1 MSTRIV
7 TYSLGNVSETVEA
20 ETGTCRHCRQPITL
34 LWDDWTDPDGCT
46 NCMSNMSADY
56 APHAPSQDEASGT
69 TDTTKENE
77 R

>member
-46 NCMSNMSADY
+46 NCMSNFADVY
-56 APHAPSQDEASGT
+56 APHEPASRSSLSPET
-69 TDTTKENE
+69 EPKENE